1 MINPKKINK
10 IGYGFGFGGAFA
22 TNLKYTTGHKNT
34 LNYFCKNN
42 EGNFID
48 TSINYGNGDS
58 EKLIGKLDNKIKKSI
73 FISTK
78 VDASNL
84 NFKKFIKSTLKS
96 LKNLNVKKI
105 DLIQPHWP
113 NYQVPN
119 DDLIRAF
126 KYLKKRGKVRY
137 FGLSNY
143 DLKDIKFFKKKLG
156 NNFKFVQEEFS
167 VRDRELEKKINF
179 FERNNFKII
188 CYSPL
193 GTGGLVFTN
202 NEKVLLK
209 KLSKKYKKSFFS
221 IVLNYLLSKS
231 KNIILIP
238 HTTNINHLKDN
249 LDSKNYKIQKKDL
262 KKLDKCFK
270 TNYIKL
276 KLKEVNF
283 YHKKY
288 TKITS
293 LDDALTNKGNLNPS
307 PKVLASKLIDGY
319 KVKPIKLKK
328 IKNVYHIKE
337 GRLRYWAHVIAFGWD
352 KKLEMVVT

>member
-1 MINPKKINK
+1 MISLTKINK

-22 TNLKYTTGHKNT
+22 TNLKYTKGHSNT
-34 LNYFCKNN
+34 LNYFCDNS

-58 EKLIGKLDNKIKKSI
+58 EKLIGKLSREIKKKI

-84 NFKKFIKSTLKS
+84 TYKKFIKSSLRS

-113 NYQVPN
+113 NYKIPN
-119 DDLIRAF
+119 SDLIKAF
-126 KYLKKRGKVRY
+126 KYLKKKRKVRY

-156 NNFKFVQEEFS
+156 GSFKFVQEEFS
-167 VRDRELEKKINF
+167 IRDRELEKKIKY
-179 FERNNFKII
+179 FEKHNLKII

-193 GTGGLVFTN
+193 GTGGLVFTKK
-202 NEKVLLK
+202 EKSLLG

-221 IVLNYLLSKS
+221 IILNYLLSKS
-231 KNIILIP
+231 KNILLIP
-238 HTTNINHLKDN
+238 HTTKINHLEDN
-249 LDSKNYKIQKKDL
+249 LDSKNYKIVKKDL
-262 KKLDKCFK
+262 KKLDRCFK

-283 YHKKY
+283 YNKKY

-293 LDDALTNKGNLNPS
+293 LNDALTNKGHLSPS
-307 PKVLASKLIDGY
+307 PKILASRLREGY
-319 KVKPIKLKK
+319 KVKPVKLKK
-328 IKNVYHIKE
+328 IKNEYHIKE